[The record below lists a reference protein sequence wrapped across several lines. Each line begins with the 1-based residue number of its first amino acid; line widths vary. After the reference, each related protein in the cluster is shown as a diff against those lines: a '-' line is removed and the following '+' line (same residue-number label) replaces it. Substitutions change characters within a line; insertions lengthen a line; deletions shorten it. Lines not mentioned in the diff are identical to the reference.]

1 MDLAGSVVAYGGSA
15 NEKRE
20 QGQVSPATER
30 EGRTVSLAGVNMS
43 LSRNDATSPKHDKRA
58 REKKGRGGEDGRR
71 THEREEKGEATRA
84 QWAGMLD
91 TPRRG

>member
-1 MDLAGSVVAYGGSA
+1 MDLTGSVVAYGGSA

-20 QGQVSPATER
+20 QGQVSQTTER
-30 EGRTVSLAGVNMS
+30 EGRTLSLAGVNMS

-71 THEREEKGEATRA
+71 THEREEEWEAKRA
-84 QWAGMLD
+84 RWAGTLN
-91 TPRRG
+91 TSRRR